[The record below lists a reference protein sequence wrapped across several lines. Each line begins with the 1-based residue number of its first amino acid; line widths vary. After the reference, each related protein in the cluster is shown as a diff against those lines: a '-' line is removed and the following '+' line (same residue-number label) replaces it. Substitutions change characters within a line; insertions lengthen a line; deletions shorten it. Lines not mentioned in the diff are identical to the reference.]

1 VAFRLT
7 TASAIDDQLAQIVAR
22 ELRKATEAVDRS
34 GDEESIHQARKHI
47 KKARSVLHLLRK
59 PLGRDY
65 DTLNDPIRLAAHRIS
80 AVRDAD
86 ALVGTLTSLRARY
99 HDVIGPLA
107 CRKASATLK
116 ARRRQAYARI
126 SGRPF
131 AGARQILVKT
141 QRGITSR
148 VHDAATARRMRLGVT
163 RGYRRARRAMAE
175 AITAGADDAL
185 FHAWRR
191 RVKDHLYQMRLLE
204 RLDRH
209 AAARIRPLDQLQDW
223 LGDDHNLVL
232 LRTAMLAQPERF
244 GDARGVAAI
253 LGCID
258 KRLSTLRRRSV
269 RRGRRLFA
277 RKPSSFQKEM
287 RSAWGG
293 GYR

>member
-7 TASAIDDQLAQIVAR
+7 TARAIDDQLAQIVAR
-22 ELRKATEAVDRS
+22 ELRKATEAVNRS
-34 GDEESIHQARKHI
+34 GDEESIHEARKHI

-65 DTLNDPIRLAAHRIS
+65 QTLNDPIRLASHRIS
-80 AVRDAD
+80 TIRDAD

-107 CRKASATLK
+107 CRKAKATLT
-116 ARRRQAYARI
+116 ARQRQAYARLAR
-126 SGRPF
+126 RPL
-131 AGARQILVKT
+131 AGAKQILVNA
-141 QRGITSR
+141 QPRVTSR

-163 RGYRRARRAMAE
+163 RGYRRARRAMAD
-175 AITAGADDAL
+175 AITAAADDAL
-185 FHAWRR
+185 FHVWRR

-209 AAARIRPLDQLQDW
+209 ASARIRPLDQLQDW

-232 LRTAMLAQPERF
+232 LRTAILAEPQRF
-244 GDARGVAAI
+244 GDARGVATI

-258 KRLSTLRRRSV
+258 KRLSTLRRRAV

-277 RKPSSFQKEM
+277 RKPSSFQKEI
-287 RSAWGG
+287 RSAWA
-293 GYR
+293 